1 MLIEFEQGVQFMQ
14 QKDVHKWSKEISDIE
29 FTFSDRGSEG
39 KVYWQ
44 KRKELLLKSGAKLTP
59 DPQLNKDGSL
69 NFSAK
74 VAKTLRADH
83 QDKINNDITT
93 EDIIFP
99 SPNEIGIFLRFG
111 GDNTWLSL
119 KDKNGKT
126 LHDWSK
132 VE

>member
-1 MLIEFEQGVQFMQ
+1 M
-14 QKDVHKWSKEISDIE
+14 QKDVHKWRKEISEIE

-39 KVYWQ
+39 KVFWQ
-44 KRKELLLKSGAKLTP
+44 KRKELLLKAGAKLTA
-59 DPQLNKDGSL
+59 DPQLNKDGTL

-74 VAKTLRADH
+74 FAKTLRADH
-83 QDKINNDITT
+83 QDAIENGVTT
-93 EDIIFP
+93 KDIIFP

-111 GDNTWLSL
+111 GENTWLSL
-119 KDKNGKT
+119 KDKDGKT

>member
-1 MLIEFEQGVQFMQ
+1 M
-14 QKDVHKWSKEISDIE
+14 KDEHRWRAEISEIE
-29 FTFSDRGSEG
+29 FTFTDRDSHGI
-39 KVYWQ
+39 VFWQ
-44 KRKELLLKSGAKLTP
+44 RRKELLLKAGAKLTP

-83 QDKINNDITT
+83 QDNIKDNKTT
-93 EDIIFP
+93 DDIIFP

-119 KDKNGKT
+119 KDKDGKT

-132 VE
+132 VEK

>member
-1 MLIEFEQGVQFMQ
+1 ME
-14 QKDVHKWSKEISDIE
+14 KANHKWSKEISEIE
-29 FTFSDRGSEG
+29 FTFTDRGSEG

-44 KRKELLLKSGAKLTP
+44 KRKELLLKAGAKLTP
-59 DPQLNKDGSL
+59 DPQLNKDGTL

-83 QDKINNDITT
+83 ADKIRDGITT

-111 GDNTWLSL
+111 GDNTWLNL
-119 KDKNGKT
+119 KDKDGKS
-126 LHDWSK
+126 LHDWSVAPK
-132 VE
+132 

>member
-1 MLIEFEQGVQFMQ
+1 M
-14 QKDVHKWSKEISDIE
+14 KDEHRWRAEISDIE
-29 FTFSDRGSEG
+29 FTFSDRGSLG
-39 KVYWQ
+39 TVFWQ
-44 KRKELLLKSGAKLTP
+44 KRKELLLKAGAVLTP

-83 QDKINNDITT
+83 EDKIKDGKTT
-93 EDIIFP
+93 QDIIFP

-119 KDKNGKT
+119 KDKDGKT

-132 VE
+132 ID

>member
-1 MLIEFEQGVQFMQ
+1 MIITM
-14 QKDVHKWSKEISDIE
+14 KDEHRWRAEISDIE
-29 FTFSDRGSEG
+29 FTFSDRGSLG
-39 KVYWQ
+39 TVFWQ
-44 KRKELLLKSGAKLTP
+44 KRKELLLKAGAVLTP

-83 QDKINNDITT
+83 EDKIKDGKTT
-93 EDIIFP
+93 QDIIFP

-119 KDKNGKT
+119 KDKDGKT

-132 VE
+132 ID

>member
-1 MLIEFEQGVQFMQ
+1 M
-14 QKDVHKWSKEISDIE
+14 KDVHKWSKEVSDIE
-29 FTFSDRGSEG
+29 FTFTDRESSGTAI
-39 KVYWQ
+39 WQ
-44 KRKELLLKSGAKLTP
+44 RRKELLLKAGAVLTP
-59 DPQLNKDGSL
+59 EPQLNKDGTL

-83 QDKINNDITT
+83 MDKIKNGVTT

-99 SPNEIGIFLRFG
+99 SPNELGIFLRFG

-119 KDKNGKT
+119 KDKDGKT

-132 VE
+132 AE

>member
-1 MLIEFEQGVQFMQ
+1 MQ
-14 QKDVHKWSKEISDIE
+14 QKDVHKWNKEISDIE

-39 KVYWQ
+39 QVYWQ
-44 KRKELLLKSGAKLTP
+44 KRKELLLKAGAKLTP

-83 QDKINNDITT
+83 QEKIDNDTTT

-111 GDNTWLSL
+111 GDNTWISL
-119 KDKNGKT
+119 KDNDGKT